1 MNHRKLSWFFMMNPW
16 KTVLF
21 LVPVMAV
28 GVMAGCQGRAAEA
41 RHQSGEAS
49 EQGEA
54 VPVRVIKPKLGGLER
69 ITKQPATVQAFKFVG
84 LYAQVSGVLA
94 NQEVDIGSKVKKGEI
109 LAEIIAPEIVQEE
122 VHAAAAL
129 EQAKEQVRQADKR
142 VETAKADL
150 EATKKLVDQREEEKK
165 SFEAYW
171 RYRKAE
177 LQRYKE
183 LVASEVIDRRVY
195 DEEKD
200 RFEAALSRKDAAL
213 AAVET
218 ARADVLTKK
227 AKKDQVIVD
236 VALAKANVRV
246 AEATLAKAKAFV
258 GFTKI
263 HAPFD
268 GIITKRNYNN
278 GDFIRTA
285 DRAGQLPLL
294 EVQVRDKMRIV
305 VQVPDTD
312 APNLKEG
319 NRAELRIA
327 CLGKN
332 GKFVGAVSRISYF
345 EDEKAR
351 TMRVEVDL
359 PNPKYLLRHGM
370 FGEITIQL
378 QGKPENAF
386 TLPSTCVKRQ
396 TADSPPFV
404 YVVRQNRARKV
415 LVHVGKDDAKWV
427 EILDGL
433 QSTDLVV
440 AEPSAA
446 ISDGCPLNMVN
457 PPPR

>member
-1 MNHRKLSWFFMMNPW
+1 MSYRKLSWFFMMNPW
-16 KTVLF
+16 KTLLF
-21 LVPVMAV
+21 LVPILVV
-28 GVMAGCQGRAAEA
+28 GLVAGCQGRSAEA
-41 RHQSGEAS
+41 AQTSGESS

-69 ITKQPATVQAFKFVG
+69 ITKQPATVQAFEIVG
-84 LYAQVSGVLA
+84 KYAQVSGVLA
-94 NQEVDIGSKVKKGEI
+94 NQKVDIGSKVKKGEI

-122 VHAAAAL
+122 VHATAAL
-129 EQAKEQVRQADKR
+129 EQAEEQVRQADKR
-142 VETAKADL
+142 VITAIADL
-150 EATKKLVDQREEEKK
+150 EATKKLVDQREEERK

-177 LQRYKE
+177 LKRYEE

-218 ARADVLTKK
+218 ARADVLTKI
-227 AKKDQVIVD
+227 AKKEQVIVD

-246 AEATLAKAKAFV
+246 AQATLAKAKAFV
-258 GFTKI
+258 DFTKI

-294 EVQVRDKMRIV
+294 EVQVRDKMRVI

-327 CLGKN
+327 ALGKN
-332 GKFVGAVSRISYF
+332 GKFSGTVSRISYM
-345 EDEKAR
+345 EDERAR

-359 PNPKYLLRHGM
+359 PNPKYHLRHGM

-378 QGKPENAF
+378 QGRPEKAF

-396 TADSPPFV
+396 TADSPPYV

-415 LVHVGKDDAKWV
+415 LVHVGMDNAKQV
-427 EILDGL
+427 EVLDGL

-446 ISDGCPLNMVN
+446 ISDGCLVNMVN